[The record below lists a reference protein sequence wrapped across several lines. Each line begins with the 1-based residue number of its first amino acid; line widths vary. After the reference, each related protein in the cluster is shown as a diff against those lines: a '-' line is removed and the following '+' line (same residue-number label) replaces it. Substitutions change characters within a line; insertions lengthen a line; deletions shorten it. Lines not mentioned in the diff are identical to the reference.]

1 MFQIEKKNKK
11 QDKTHEKDL
20 NKTEKRDSLINNS
33 K

>member
-1 MFQIEKKNKK
+1 MFQIEKKK

-20 NKTEKRDSLINNS
+20 NKTEKRDPLIKNS

>member
-1 MFQIEKKNKK
+1 MFQIEKKIK

-20 NKTEKRDSLINNS
+20 NKTEKRDPLTKNS